1 MKNLFLLSFLFLLLA
16 CGKESAESLPLS
28 PSLPEKGVLTPY
40 FTDEIDYA
48 KALKIAQ

>member
-1 MKNLFLLSFLFLLLA
+1 MKNLFLLSFLFLLLVG
-16 CGKESAESLPLS
+16 GKNFTEPLS
-28 PSLPEKGVLTPY
+28 LFPSLPEKGVLTPY